1 MKTFIEQTGLEEAP
15 LVMLDADIA
24 KSIADKL
31 VPVIAAA
38 LRKGDVEFVNNIARH
53 AKYRVTKDK
62 QSKGKTYRY
71 DLKK

>member
-1 MKTFIEQTGLEEAP
+1 MKTFLEQTGLEEAP
-15 LVMLDADIA
+15 LVMDDSGIA

-31 VPVIAAA
+31 VPVITAA
-38 LRKGDVEFVNNIARH
+38 LKKGDVELVNNIARH